1 MRRIHWTRRQ
11 RDETIRRRAPCTRRP
26 FHEALVHCRRFLLA
40 LSAAVFAQSEGV
52 AEFKGSTKTGK
63 GETLPARGKFLLTK
77 SAFRMDWEVDTA
89 RKPGKVGANHP
100 SVYKTTIIQRA
111 SEPDRMYMLNT
122 ERKTYSILHIGKNR
136 EKSSPGET
144 FTVKK
149 LGHDTIAG
157 LSCEKALVTEPSSGA
172 DHEVCVTNELVP
184 SSAWLAA
191 MNRRS
196 MSGLGKALRDN
207 GLDGFPIKMT
217 TRYKNGIGSTFEL
230 VRFEKTSPPPSAFD
244 IPTGYTQ
251 TAASPLAM
259 TPEQEKAMKDALSK
273 MTPEQ
278 RKQME
283 EMMKKQNG
291 NQ

>member
-1 MRRIHWTRRQ
+1 MKRTPIV
-11 RDETIRRRAPCTRRP
+11 A
-26 FHEALVHCRRFLLA
+26 AFLLA
-40 LSAAVFAQSEGV
+40 ISAAGFAQSEGI

-89 RKPGKVGANHP
+89 PKPGKPRADHANT
-100 SVYKTTIIQRA
+100 YKTTIIQRA

-122 ERKTYSILHIGKNR
+122 DRKTYWILHMDKNR
-136 EKSSPGET
+136 ETPSPSET
-144 FTVKK
+144 YTVKK
-149 LGHDTIAG
+149 LGHDSIAG
-157 LSCEKALVTEPSSGA
+157 LSCEKALLTETSSGA
-172 DHEVCVTNELVP
+172 DHEVCVSNELVP

-191 MNRRS
+191 MNRRG

-207 GLDGFPIKMT
+207 GLDGFPIRMT

-230 VRFEKTSPPPSAFD
+230 VRFEKASVPSSEFE

-251 TAASPLAM
+251 AAASPLAM

-283 EMMKKQNG
+283 EMMKKQKG